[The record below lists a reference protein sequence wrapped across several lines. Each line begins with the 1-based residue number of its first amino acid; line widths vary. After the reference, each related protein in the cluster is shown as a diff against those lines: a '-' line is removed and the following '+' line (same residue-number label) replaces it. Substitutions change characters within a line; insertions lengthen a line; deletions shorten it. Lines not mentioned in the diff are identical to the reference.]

1 MPTLNYN
8 SGNNIII
15 PTENKT
21 TYRGLEGNDTYIISR
36 ATEKNSKID
45 IIDTQGANTIQLV
58 DGITISSSIFTS
70 NAARLVLSNGTQ
82 ITISGADKFIFEA
95 GGNLTSATLGA
106 SRSYLKFA
114 EAMGA
119 SYASFQT
126 DKGDGHI
133 TINNSYD
140 MRLIKNDTL
149 KIINLNDYF
158 NGENLKYTI
167 SNSEYPNEYNYLEPY
182 ISDQISLSGEQLK
195 AQGGVGEEIYQATI
209 KVKAENKDTGAF
221 SEKEFTFRL
230 TDDDDIKQSS
240 SLILSSP
247 DSETIISISEDVMGD
262 RLLDLSSF
270 KIDEGSAKI
279 TSVSIGGSVI
289 PISYFYSDPWFQ
301 DGWADYFYVNE
312 NVLKFAQYSYYDY
325 DTNEYKLFFGPD
337 TVYGSDWQ
345 FHDLTTS
352 NVRDNEFSII
362 FEYTTEGKSKTHKV
376 IIDSFSN
383 TSGGPIDA
391 IPDGDRIKKITETS
405 DNNINSLL
413 SSDWQWAGENNSEIT
428 EITFAFPPSTD
439 TDNVLPWV
447 SNPSKTFWE
456 LADSRDTYIENEDF
470 KDGVRSVLSM
480 TEEMFKVKFTELNE
494 DNYKE
499 ADLRYILFETSDSTA
514 SSQAWHP
521 ASENHSYIYLLTSY
535 GGKYDDYSSGGVSY
549 GTILHETGH
558 ALNLAHPFG
567 GSSDGTK
574 IESSQNT
581 TLFSVMAYDAFWLRT
596 TDTYGIAT
604 GNGSGLYKGNVA
616 DYENY
621 LSYSSWDLHDIAALG
636 HMYGYRTNYKSE
648 DTIYT
653 FSPSVNI
660 YKTIHDMAGNDT
672 INLSNY
678 TDNTTISLIP
688 GGVSEIGSNKL
699 FWEGDNQQSGDYFV
713 LSFKTDIE
721 NYIGSSGND
730 DVTLNTL
737 VINDISTGIGDDVVR
752 DGMPSD
758 IIKTQAGDDSV
769 YVTISELTEINSS
782 IAIDGGP
789 GYDWLIIERP
799 TETSSSLDFNLAD
812 ISSHFD
818 NFEGF
823 DFTNTEKNKI
833 TVIKDDFISGLK
845 IKGDENDEI
854 TLPENASQT
863 NSDDLYLYYTLNDVE
878 IGISIDLQLI

>member
-8 SGNNIII
+8 SGNNIIV
-15 PTENKT
+15 PTENKI
-21 TYRGLEGNDTYIISR
+21 TYRGLGGNDTYIISKT
-36 ATEKNSKID
+36 TEKNGKID
-45 IIDTQGANTIQLV
+45 IIDTQGTNTIQMV

-70 NAARLVLSNGTQ
+70 NAVRLVLSNGTQ
-82 ITISGADKFIFEA
+82 ITINGADKFIFEA
-95 GGNLTSATLGA
+95 GGNLTSATLGS

-119 SYASFQT
+119 YNASFQT
-126 DKGDGHI
+126 DQGNTNI
-133 TINNSYD
+133 IINNSYD
-140 MRLIKNDTL
+140 MRLIKNDIL
-149 KIINLNDYF
+149 KIINLNNYF
-158 NGENLKYTI
+158 DGENLKYTI
-167 SNSEYPNEYNYLEPY
+167 SNSEYPNEYNYLEPF

-209 KVKAENKDTGAF
+209 KVKAENQDTGAF
-221 SEKEFTFRL
+221 SEKEFIFRL
-230 TDDDDIKQSS
+230 TDDDYIKQSS
-240 SLILSSP
+240 SLILSSS
-247 DSETIISISEDVMGD
+247 DSETKVSLSEDVLGD
-262 RLLDLSSF
+262 RLLELSSF

-279 TSVSIGGSVI
+279 TSVSIGGSETL
-289 PISYFYSDPWFQ
+289 ISYFLTDPWVQ

-312 NVLKFAQYSYYDY
+312 NILKFAENSYYDF

-337 TVYGSDWQ
+337 NIYGSEWQ

-352 NVRDNEFSII
+352 NVRDNEFSIT
-362 FEYTTEGKSKTHKV
+362 FEYFTDGEYKTHKV
-376 IIDSFSN
+376 TIDSFTN
-383 TSGGPIDA
+383 TPSGPIDN

-413 SSDWQWAGENNSEIT
+413 LSDWQWAGENNSEIT

-439 TDNVLPWV
+439 TDNVRPWV
-447 SNPSKTFWE
+447 SNPSKTIWE
-456 LADSRDTYIENEDF
+456 LADSRDIYIENEDF

-480 TEEMFKVKFTELNE
+480 TEEMFNVKFTELTE

-514 SSQAWHP
+514 NSQAWHP
-521 ASENHSYIYLLTSY
+521 APENHSYIYLLTSY
-535 GGKYDDYSSGGVSY
+535 GGKYDDYSSGGAIY

-558 ALNLAHPFG
+558 ALNLSHPFH
-567 GSSDGTK
+567 GTK
-574 IESSQNT
+574 IENSQNT

-616 DYENY
+616 DYENS
-621 LSYSSWDLHDIAALG
+621 LSNSSWDLHDIAALG
-636 HMYGYRTNYKSE
+636 YMYGYRTNYKSE

-730 DVTLNTL
+730 DVTLNSSI
-737 VINDISTGIGDDVVR
+737 INDVSTGAGK
-752 DGMPSD
+752 D
-758 IIKTQAGDDSV
+758 IIKNSLPTDTINAQGDDDTV
-769 YVTISELTEINSS
+769 YVSISSLTEINNS
-782 IAIDGGP
+782 ITINGGD
-789 GYDWLIIERP
+789 GYDWLVIKSPSDISP
-799 TETSSSLDFNLAD
+799 SLDFSLTD
-812 ISSHFD
+812 LSTHFD
-818 NFEGF
+818 NFEGY
-823 DFTNTEKNKI
+823 DFTNNEEN
-833 TVIKDDFISGLK
+833 TVILTKDDFISGLK
-845 IKGDENDEI
+845 IKGDSNDEVS
-854 TLPENASQT
+854 LPEDAVQT
-863 NSDDLYLYYTLNDVE
+863 SSDDLYLYYTLSDVE
-878 IGISIDLQLI
+878 VAISVDLLLV

>member
-1 MPTLNYN
+1 
-8 SGNNIII
+8 
-15 PTENKT
+15 
-21 TYRGLEGNDTYIISR
+21 
-36 ATEKNSKID
+36 
-45 IIDTQGANTIQLV
+45 
-58 DGITISSSIFTS
+58 
-70 NAARLVLSNGTQ
+70 
-82 ITISGADKFIFEA
+82 
-95 GGNLTSATLGA
+95 
-106 SRSYLKFA
+106 
-114 EAMGA
+114 
-119 SYASFQT
+119 
-126 DKGDGHI
+126 
-133 TINNSYD
+133 
-140 MRLIKNDTL
+140 
-149 KIINLNDYF
+149 
-158 NGENLKYTI
+158 
-167 SNSEYPNEYNYLEPY
+167 
-182 ISDQISLSGEQLK
+182 
-195 AQGGVGEEIYQATI
+195 
-209 KVKAENKDTGAF
+209 
-221 SEKEFTFRL
+221 
-230 TDDDDIKQSS
+230 
-240 SLILSSP
+240 
-247 DSETIISISEDVMGD
+247 
-262 RLLDLSSF
+262 
-270 KIDEGSAKI
+270 
-279 TSVSIGGSVI
+279 
-289 PISYFYSDPWFQ
+289 
-301 DGWADYFYVNE
+301 
-312 NVLKFAQYSYYDY
+312 
-325 DTNEYKLFFGPD
+325 
-337 TVYGSDWQ
+337 
-345 FHDLTTS
+345 
-352 NVRDNEFSII
+352 
-362 FEYTTEGKSKTHKV
+362 
-376 IIDSFSN
+376 
-383 TSGGPIDA
+383 
-391 IPDGDRIKKITETS
+391 
-405 DNNINSLL
+405 
-413 SSDWQWAGENNSEIT
+413 
-428 EITFAFPPSTD
+428 
-439 TDNVLPWV
+439 
-447 SNPSKTFWE
+447 
-456 LADSRDTYIENEDF
+456 
-470 KDGVRSVLSM
+470 M
-480 TEEMFKVKFTELNE
+480 TEEMFNVKFTELNE

-514 SSQAWHP
+514 SAQAWHP

-535 GGKYDDYSSGGVSY
+535 GGKYDDYSAGSVSY

-558 ALNLAHPFG
+558 ALNLAHPF
-567 GSSDGTK
+567 DGTK

-636 HMYGYRTNYKSE
+636 YMYGYRTNYKSE

-653 FSPSVNI
+653 FLPSENI

-699 FWEGDNQQSGDYFV
+699 FWAGDNQQSGDYFV

-730 DVTLNTL
+730 DVTLSTS

-769 YVTISELTEINSS
+769 YVTVSELKEINSS

-812 ISSHFD
+812 ISSRFD

-854 TLPENASQT
+854 TLPENALQT